1 MRSTPEGMM
10 DRKPKR
16 QELVALEYLVSSACN
31 FLVELHEDAPGEFH
45 FEPADGNVAKGVG
58 EFDTGQRFWSMYN
71 PKNFAD
77 PFQAAIM
84 FVNAFRVWDTKMKEA
99 EGPRPEPDRTL
110 H

>member
-1 MRSTPEGMM
+1 MM

-31 FLVELHEDAPGEFH
+31 FLVELHEDASGEFH
-45 FEPADGNVAKGVG
+45 FEPADGTIAHGVG
-58 EFDTGQRFWSMYN
+58 EFELGQRFWSMYN
-71 PKNFAD
+71 PKHFSD

-84 FVNAFRVWDTKMKEA
+84 FVNAFRVWESKMKEV
-99 EGPRPEPDRTL
+99 EGPSDRADRIL

>member
-1 MRSTPEGMM
+1 M

-31 FLVELHEDAPGEFH
+31 FLVELHEDTPGEFH
-45 FEPADGNVAKGVG
+45 FAPADGSIAKGVG
-58 EFDTGQRFWSMYN
+58 EFETGQRFWSMYS
-71 PKNFAD
+71 PKHFAD

-84 FVNAFRVWDTKMKEA
+84 FVNAFRVWESKMKEV
-99 EGPRPEPDRTL
+99 EGPRPNTDRTL